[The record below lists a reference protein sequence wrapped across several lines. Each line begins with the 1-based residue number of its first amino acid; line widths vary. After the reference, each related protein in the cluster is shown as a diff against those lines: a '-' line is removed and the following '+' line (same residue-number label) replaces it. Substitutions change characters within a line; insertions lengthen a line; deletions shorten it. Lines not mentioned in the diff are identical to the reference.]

1 MAAAVSF
8 LTKIRVHK
16 NAIEWAVIA
25 LIVCAAIYS
34 FGATTT
40 AHIALSFWVTFSFLG
55 LGLWLSHCLYYRKFK
70 LPILL
75 ACVIAGMAI
84 LPFLLFTSWYK
95 ADYMMFAVF
104 FSIGT
109 LPVICLALID
119 LFKVKK

>member
-8 LTKIRVHK
+8 FTKIRAHK
-16 NAIEWAVIA
+16 NAIEWAVVAI
-25 LIVCAAIYS
+25 IVCTAIYS

-40 AHIALSFWVTFSFLG
+40 AHIALSFWVAFSFVG

-70 LPILL
+70 LPIPL

-84 LPFLLFTSWYK
+84 LPFLLFTSWYE

-104 FSIGT
+104 FSIGI
-109 LPVICLALID
+109 LPVICQVLID
-119 LFKVKK
+119 FFKVKK